1 MPLNP
6 NAVRD
11 YVNGYSTK
19 PFADQVS
26 DFPHFFLELKLNV
39 FRHIRDLTLEFK
51 HPISVI
57 SGTNRSG
64 KTTAL
69 MAVACSHY
77 NFQRPNVNNGTLERV
92 TWSKVVRFTSQDVQG
107 SSWTYQVRY
116 RIGTQIHTNAGS
128 KNAASNKWSG
138 VAKKSG
144 QIGRPAAGLP
154 NGGRTVILIDLN
166 RINPSRHLSPSY
178 FWKVRRL
185 TGSPF
190 AEQAKVNQ
198 YLSYI
203 LEDNYN
209 VEQIAPA
216 ADSTIFKFS
225 TASHYTSY
233 NTASGEDVLVSMLSQ
248 ILHAPNNSLVLID
261 EIEVGLHPKIQRR
274 LMDVLYFISKD
285 EHKQFIITSHA
296 YAIIDSVPTESRLFI
311 DSSNGAFRCLS
322 GLTTY
327 ETLTRM
333 DCEAFPVATVY
344 VEDGESKAIIN
355 RAISEITTI
364 NPGFNRLIK
373 VIEIGSADK
382 TYQFF
387 KTRQEVRLLETN
399 TSYPACVLDGDM
411 KSIMDNGHLKYPPQE
426 GLFFHYSSFAPE
438 KMLLGEYLVNHPN
451 ARLQYHHDNSNPH
464 CLLQKIVEEGL
475 AINKDDAFGLCFTEY
490 RNSFGG
496 SEHFSLLKQFLLG
509 LCQGRQ

>member
-6 NAVRD
+6 NAARD
-11 YVNGYSTK
+11 YVNGYATK
-19 PFADQVS
+19 TLADQVH
-26 DFPHFFLELKLNV
+26 DYPHFFMGLKLNV
-39 FRHIRDLTLEFK
+39 FRHIQNLPLNFK

-77 NFQRPNVNNGTLERV
+77 NFQRPNVNNGTLERA

-107 SSWTYQVRY
+107 SPWTYQVRN
-116 RIGTQIHTNAGS
+116 RIGTNVHTNAGS
-128 KNAASNKWSG
+128 KNATSNKWSG

-144 QIGRPAAGLP
+144 QIGRPTASHP

-178 FWKVRRL
+178 FGKVRL
-185 TGSPF
+185 LAGSPF
-190 AEQAKVNQ
+190 TEQVKVNQ

-216 ADSTIFKFS
+216 GDSTIFKFS

-233 NTASGEDVLVSMLSQ
+233 NTASGEDVLVSMLCQ
-248 ILHAPNNSLVLID
+248 ILRAPNNSLVLID

-296 YAIIDSVPTESRLFI
+296 YAIIDSVPSESRLFI
-311 DSSNGAFRCLS
+311 DSSGGTFRCLP

-333 DCEAFPVATVY
+333 DCEAFPVSTVY
-344 VEDGESKAIIN
+344 VEDDVSKAIVN
-355 RAISEITTI
+355 RAIFEITMG
-364 NPGFNRLIK
+364 NPGFNRLVK
-373 VIEIGSADK
+373 VVIIGSADK
-382 TYQFF
+382 TFNYF
-387 KTRQEVRLLETN
+387 KTRKDVKDNEPY
-399 TSYPACVLDGDM
+399 TSKPACILDGDM
-411 KSIMDNGHLKYPPQE
+411 VAVTDNGNIKYPPQE
-426 GLFFHYSSFAPE
+426 GLFFHYSNFPPE
-438 KMLLGEYLVNHPN
+438 KMLLMEYLVNHPN
-451 ARLQYHHDNSNPH
+451 AALQYHADNSNVH
-464 CLLQKIVEEGL
+464 CLLQKMVEEGI
-475 AINKDDAFGLCFTEY
+475 AVNHDNAFDLCFTAY
-490 RNSFGG
+490 RNDVAGAA
-496 SEHFSLLKQFLLG
+496 HFEQMKVFLID
-509 LCQGRQ
+509 LCQ